1 MAKRRRLSRKFKG
14 VWIPRRLW
22 FARDL
27 SPVERCLLAEIHSLS
42 DRDEGCDRSD
52 GEFADFFQISKRSV
66 SRGIAK
72 LKDLRLI
79 NVVVDKQG
87 GNERTIFMVE
97 GAIDNLAIGGTDKMA
112 VGVQT
117 KWQEPTDKMAVHNI
131 EENTVDNTG
140 GENTVQTPAPR
151 DPAEKKQKKSPEPET
166 KAGRA
171 WENAREVLED
181 ELHFPD
187 RFLEFFDMEV
197 MGRWN
202 KFEVTVVVVKDWH
215 RQLYIKFDIEM
226 LAGVLSDYKGRHKG
240 WQPNLADVVKLAS
253 AMVRSREAAAQ
264 QERKELEVQE
274 KDDKPTEPVITFRQQ
289 IMSMTGFQVMARFHA
304 GNTFERTLIKEYR
317 PDVFG
322 KKEAK
327 A

>member
-1 MAKRRRLSRKFKG
+1 M
-14 VWIPRRLW
+14 
-22 FARDL
+22 
-27 SPVERCLLAEIHSLS
+27 AEIHSLS

-117 KWQEPTDKMAVHNI
+117 KWQEPTDKLAVHNI
-131 EENTVDNTG
+131 EKNTVDNTG
-140 GENTVQTPAPR
+140 GGNTEPPAPR

-202 KFEVTVVVVKDWH
+202 KFEVTVAVVKDWH
-215 RQLYIKFDIEM
+215 RQLYIKFDTEM
-226 LAGVLSDYKGRHKG
+226 LAGVLSDYSARHKG
-240 WQPNLADVVKLAS
+240 WQPKLADVVKLAS
-253 AMVRSREAAAQ
+253 AMVRSQEAAAQ
-264 QERKELEVQE
+264 RERKEPEVQE
-274 KDDKPTEPVITFRQQ
+274 KDDKPAEPTITFQQ
-289 IMSMTGFQVMARFHA
+289 RIMGMTDSQVIV
-304 GNTFERTLIKEYR
+304 TFSTSNPFEKALIKTYR

-327 A
+327 G